1 MTESSDG
8 RKQRKKS
15 EPLRILWWLDP
26 IVQCYETDKEGEL
39 RLMHRRIS
47 GAYHPRTQTV
57 MVCVPEV
64 VFAHVNWVELTVF
77 DLNLTLLHELTHW
90 ADNGMK
96 GHRMWN
102 DFLDESLKLIRRNG

>member
-26 IVQCYETDKEGEL
+26 IVQCFERAQDGKL
-39 RLMHRRIS
+39 RLTHRRIS
-47 GAYHPRTQTV
+47 GIYHPRTQTI

-64 VFAHVNWVELTVF
+64 VFAHVNWIELTVF

-90 ADNGMK
+90 AHGGMRA
-96 GHRMWN
+96 HRSWN
-102 DFLDESLKLIRRNG
+102 AFVEGVCEL